1 MDKQRKVKRE
11 KIAAFKGIND
21 KSKIWG
27 EDKNPEQWFA
37 ELI

>member
-21 KSKIWG
+21 KSKIW